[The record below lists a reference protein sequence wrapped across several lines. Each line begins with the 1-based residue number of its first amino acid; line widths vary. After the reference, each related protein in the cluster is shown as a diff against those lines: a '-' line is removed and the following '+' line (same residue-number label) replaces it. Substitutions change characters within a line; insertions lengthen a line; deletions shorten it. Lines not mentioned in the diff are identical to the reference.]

1 MSIGVH
7 TMLSMVWTKTLSQA
21 EGMQEVYGDTWLHI
35 PEQPDCP
42 LYRGRTSIHIAFQ
55 KQTTLQNHILT
66 HYFYETMIRSS
77 EKNAWITSNFAL
89 NMHKK

>member
-42 LYRGRTSIHIAFQ
+42 LYRGRTSIHIAF
-55 KQTTLQNHILT
+55 
-66 HYFYETMIRSS
+66 
-77 EKNAWITSNFAL
+77 
-89 NMHKK
+89 

>member
-1 MSIGVH
+1 MPSSYKEKTSIGFSRKFDKINIALKRKKKNKGKSMSIGVH

-42 LYRGRTSIHIAFQ
+42 LYRGRTSIHIAF
-55 KQTTLQNHILT
+55 
-66 HYFYETMIRSS
+66 
-77 EKNAWITSNFAL
+77 
-89 NMHKK
+89 